1 MKITQEFT
9 VARPL
14 PVVWEFFHDV
24 GRVAACLPGAEY
36 LGRRE
41 DGRHAGRVSA
51 KVGPFQASFEGDAA
65 IDYDDA
71 GHSVRAEGKG
81 VDRKGGSRSR
91 MTMTCN
97 VAEVA
102 GGTRVAVD
110 ADVQL
115 SGAIAQFGRTG
126 IITEIANVLIQDF
139 VRNAEAA
146 LAEPEP
152 APAAPAAPS
161 AAGSPAPSPAP
172 AAAPRAAPAASTP
185 ISGFSLLAAALKAWL
200 RGLFRKHPG

>member
-14 PVVWEFFHDV
+14 PVVWDFFHDV

-51 KVGPFQASFEGDAA
+51 KVGPFQASFEGDAEIA
-65 IDYDDA
+65 YDDA
-71 GHSVRAEGKG
+71 DHSVRAEGKG
-81 VDRKGGSRSR
+81 VDKKGGSRSR
-91 MTMTCN
+91 MTMTCG
-97 VAEVA
+97 VSEVA

-146 LAEPEP
+146 LAVPEPEP
-152 APAAPAAPS
+152 AAPVAPA
-161 AAGSPAPSPAP
+161 AAGSPAPPSAP
-172 AAAPRAAPAASTP
+172 AAPRTAPAASTP

-200 RGLFRKHPG
+200 RGLLRRHPG